1 MEILELQIFT
11 NKQWL
16 IGFIII
22 SIVGSISRIIYNWKH
37 TPKEVTYKNAGF
49 YVFFGLVVCFF
60 GEIFLKA
67 FEFQKYRIF
76 LMVASFFS
84 ENLLGKLVKNEE
96 NIIDKMFKKS
106 EKFTDNEK

>member
-1 MEILELQIFT
+1 MEILELQIFQ

-37 TPKEVTYKNAGF
+37 TPKEVTYQNAGF

-60 GEIFLKA
+60 GEIFLTIGNTLK
-67 FEFQKYRIF
+67 RNI
-76 LMVASFFS
+76 S
-84 ENLLGKLVKNEE
+84 ELSTHF
-96 NIIDKMFKKS
+96 MTYF
-106 EKFTDNEK
+106 